1 MDYRKVGESDY
12 QVDVTNEDDLVG
24 GIGWILV
31 TEKGVY
37 LEDVKEAL
45 KTLNFIYLDEE
56 EEL

>member
-24 GIGWILV
+24 GIGWMLV

-45 KTLNFIYLDEE
+45 KTMNFIYLDEE
-56 EEL
+56 DEL